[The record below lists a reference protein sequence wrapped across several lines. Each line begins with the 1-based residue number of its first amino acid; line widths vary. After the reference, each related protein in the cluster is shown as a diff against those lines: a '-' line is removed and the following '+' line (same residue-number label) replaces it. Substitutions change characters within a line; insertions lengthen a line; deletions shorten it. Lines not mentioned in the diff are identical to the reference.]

1 MSSHYVCHIQNALKV
16 AACFG
21 IKIDMTTARSLSKT
35 HQYSS
40 LVVALNNV
48 VEDGLMDLSSDTN
61 GSSYRFVHDK
71 VRYV

>member
-1 MSSHYVCHIQNALKV
+1 MQNALKV

-21 IKIDMTTARSLSKT
+21 IKIGMTVAKTLSRKQ
-35 HQYSS
+35 QYST

-61 GSSYRFVHDK
+61 GSSYRFAHDK